1 VKGFENLLPKIVAP
15 GVDDVIRQNVLQPR
29 LGVTYALDESR
40 KTQLR
45 ATYALF
51 TSQIGT
57 GAGGFM
63 SVAQYRYVYYH
74 ARDLN
79 GNKSADPN
87 EIDKSTVVD
96 WGGFDINNP
105 SATGKSYNKVGDYGA
120 PKTNE
125 VIVGIDRELFPG
137 FGLSGS
143 FTYRHIGNTN
153 WRPLIGITRA
163 SYVQVG
169 TQTGT
174 LPGDDKVPG
183 ATGGTYSIPI
193 YGLSS
198 ASLIPAGKGTEYKTR
213 EGYHQKYMGFEMSA
227 TKRMANHWM
236 ARLGFSTNDWREYF
250 DDPNTSQTD
259 PTSVLGTPNID
270 GGYVVSASGGSGKS
284 GIYMVQPK
292 YQIVANGSYQFPWD
306 INFGLNFLVRQGY
319 PTPWFFRKTGIPDP
333 NLSTKQLLAVKD
345 FGQDRLPA
353 TTTLDIRVGKTFKFG
368 SKASFNLDFDIFNL
382 MNSATVLG
390 RQYDMSRTTGTTA
403 SPNVLEIMQPRI
415 ARIGGRFTF

>member
-1 VKGFENLLPKIVAP
+1 
-15 GVDDVIRQNVLQPR
+15 
-29 LGVTYALDESR
+29 
-40 KTQLR
+40 
-45 ATYALF
+45 
-51 TSQIGT
+51 
-57 GAGGFM
+57 M
-63 SVAQYRYVYYH
+63 SA
-74 ARDLN
+74 
-79 GNKSADPN
+79 
-87 EIDKSTVVD
+87 
-96 WGGFDINNP
+96 
-105 SATGKSYNKVGDYGA
+105 
-120 PKTNE
+120 
-125 VIVGIDRELFPG
+125 
-137 FGLSGS
+137 S
-143 FTYRHIGNTN
+143 FTYRHIGNVN

-183 ATGGTYSIPI
+183 ATGGSYSVPI
-193 YGLSS
+193 YGLAS

-213 EGYHQKYMGFEMSA
+213 AGYHQKYMGFEVSA
-227 TKRMANHWM
+227 TKRMANNWM

-259 PTSVLGTPNID
+259 PTSVLGAPNID

-292 YQIVANGSYQFPWD
+292 YQFIANGSYQAPWD
-306 INFGLNFLVRQGY
+306 INFGVNFLIRQGY
-319 PTPWFFRKTGIPDP
+319 PMPWFRRTTGIADP
-333 NLSTKQLLAVKD
+333 NSSTKQILAVGD

-353 TTTLDIRVGKTFKFG
+353 TSTVDIRIGKLIKLG
-368 SKASFNLDFDIFNL
+368 SRVNLNIDFDIFNL

-415 ARIGGRFTF
+415 ARIGGRITF